1 MLTKVFINPR
11 KGKLMLL
18 MLLTMLVVEGGNS
31 AWAQKAMPYSYGFE
45 EASCSTSG
53 WTKVSCHNS
62 SENYNIGTSGA
73 YEGDYAFRFYYRSN
87 PPQYLISPELATS
100 SYSLNVSFWYKAHS
114 TSYEESFQV
123 GYSTTDAETSSFTFG
138 DEVKTG
144 STNWQEYTTTC
155 PAGTKYIC
163 IACTSNNQYFL
174 YIDDLVIDFDSPYKT
189 PKAFASTG
197 VTATTATF
205 GWTARGDETAWQIA
219 YSTTK
224 GFDAD
229 AATKVDVTSNPYTLE
244 GLTAET
250 TYYARIRADYGSGNY
265 SAWSNEVS
273 FKPTNAIDLTVND
286 GTTMNNYVPFNGNY
300 ADTQGTMSQ
309 FIIPALSL
317 TAMQGRQITDMT
329 FYTSTATKDFGNA
342 RFDVY
347 MAETSATTFDA
358 ATFDWSD
365 MDQVAAS
372 ATVNIADGKMTITL
386 DNGFE
391 YSGDNLK
398 IGFKLVVTGGYTR
411 TSWYGIAATNAAI
424 KYYSGGG
431 ATIESFLP
439 KITFTSMPGPAVK
452 RPRNL
457 AVTPGSTTAE
467 VTWTGDAETF
477 DIDVNGTVTEGVAS
491 PYTLE
496 NLTPATTYTVKVRGR
511 SGNDVSGWSGTVSF
525 TTYVY
530 VTGVT
535 LAQTEGV
542 LTVGETLT
550 LTATIAP
557 TNAKDKSVTWTTSD
571 ASVATVD
578 GNGVVTAQGLGK
590 ATITA
595 TATNGTADTSDD
607 VTATC
612 TVNVYPWAGSGT
624 ADDPFQIQNV
634 DDWNTLAANVT
645 GGKTYSG
652 IYFKMTDDIIGV
664 TTRTGKNSVNPFSG
678 TFDGQGHTMNLN
690 IYSTTTADVT
700 SAPFGAISGATI
712 KNLHITGSETT
723 TAYMRAASI
732 AGFAANSTI
741 TNCWSEVALTAGYG
755 KDIDCGAFVATVIE
769 NSSLTLNGCLFTG
782 TITYTNATGYEGG
795 GMVGWTR
802 AGSTAT
808 LNDCLF
814 APASFTVTKY
824 YGHYMF
830 VGGKKR
836 GVLNNCYYNDVA
848 AATSLVKEGK
858 QAFSIIKGDDVSSLA
873 ISGEGTEYSVSGI
886 TAYATGIKYND
897 VYYAG
902 SGEAVGL
909 TLSHAD
915 REGYTFS
922 AYAVT
927 GGGTLADATT
937 DTPTLTMS
945 EADAVVSA
953 MWLLP
958 TDETGA
964 YLISSAGDWN
974 SFCYDVNNG
983 NAYSGKTVKLTQDI
997 SEAVNTTAGTSETL
1011 SFQGTFDGQ
1020 AHTLNVNIT
1029 DNSNSPAPFRYIK
1042 NATIR
1047 NLVVTG
1053 NITSSQKHVAGLAKA
1068 TYGDILIE
1076 NCNVAATI
1084 SGARYMGGF
1093 IGHSQAAQVT
1103 INGCVFSGT
1112 LSPTD
1117 SDYTGGFICWGEGVT
1132 GNTMAVTNSLFCG
1145 TLAGS
1150 GSSKF
1155 HPIGFNYTPANPT
1168 RVFTNTYYTIA
1179 AKNID
1184 EDTDEKSFVNGLD
1197 AESKGKQAYALATA
1211 PANLG
1216 DLVQGFGVMT
1226 AYENGILCGD
1236 IYYVAPADITLHETE
1251 AGEVTAVD
1259 GYFSN
1264 VTLTRT
1270 LQAGSYNTFA
1280 APFDIS
1286 VSELSTKG
1294 ITTVKEL
1301 QSSTFADGVLTLNF
1315 ADAESIEA
1323 GKPYLVKVSEKVVNP
1338 TFSGVTISSTT
1349 TTTETTAVDF
1359 IPVVN
1364 KTYLT
1369 GGDKTVLFVVGGNKL
1384 TYPSGNGNI
1393 NGFRAYF
1400 KLKPEVASLARA
1412 FRMSF
1417 GDDATGINEIYD
1429 LPIHDSLPNASGI
1442 YTLDGRS
1449 IEGQPTQRSAEG
1461 RLYPQGLKKG
1471 VYIVNGK
1478 KTVIK

>member
-1 MLTKVFINPR
+1 MQMKNYFNLKKSKLLLLT
-11 KGKLMLL
+11 
-18 MLLTMLVVEGGNS
+18 LLTMLVVGARP
-31 AWAQKAMPYSYGFE
+31 AWAQKALPYSYGFE

-53 WTKVSCHNS
+53 WTKVNCHSS
-62 SENYNIGTSGA
+62 SENYKLGTSGA
-73 YEGDYAFRFYYRSN
+73 YERDYAFRFYYTSN
-87 PPQYLISPELATS
+87 YPQYLISPELATS
-100 SYSLNVSFWYKAHS
+100 SYSISVSFWYKAHS

-138 DEVKTG
+138 DEVKTTN
-144 STNWQEYTTTC
+144 TNWQEYTTTC

-163 IACTSNNQYFL
+163 IACTSNNQYCL
-174 YIDDLVIDFDSPYKT
+174 YIDDLVIDSDSPYKT
-189 PKAFASTG
+189 PKAFATTG

-250 TYYARIRADYGSGNY
+250 TYYARIRADYSGGNY
-265 SAWSNEVS
+265 SAWSDEVS

-286 GTTMNNYVPFNGNY
+286 GTTMNKYVPFNGNY

-309 FIIPALSL
+309 FIIPASSL

-347 MAETSATTFDA
+347 MVETSETTFDA
-358 ATFDWSD
+358 AIFEWGD
-365 MDQVAAS
+365 MDKVAAS

-386 DNGFE
+386 DEGFH

-398 IGFKLVVTGGYTR
+398 IGFKLVLTGGYTA
-411 TSWYGIAATNAAI
+411 TSWYGIAVENAAI
-424 KYYSGGG
+424 KYYNGGG

-439 KITFTSMPGPAVK
+439 KITFTSLPGPAANK
-452 RPRNL
+452 PRGL
-457 AVTPGSTTAE
+457 AVNYSSGVTAE

-496 NLTPATTYTVKVRGR
+496 NLTPVTTYTVKVRGR
-511 SGNDVSGWSGTVSF
+511 SGNDVSGWSGKVIFSTLP
-525 TTYVY
+525 YVN

-557 TNAKDKSVTWTTSD
+557 TNATDKSVTWTTSTP
-571 ASVATVD
+571 SVATVD
-578 GNGVVTAQGLGK
+578 GNGVVTAQGLGT

-634 DDWNTLAANVT
+634 DDWNILAANVT
-645 GGKTYSG
+645 GGETYSG

-664 TTRTGKNSVNPFSG
+664 TTRTGKNSVKPFSG

-690 IYSTTTADVT
+690 IYTTTTADVT
-700 SAPFGAISGATI
+700 SAPFGYISGATI

-732 AGFAANSTI
+732 AGFAENSTI
-741 TNCWSEVALTAGYG
+741 TNCWSEVALTSGYN
-755 KDIDCGAFVATVIE
+755 KDIDCGAFVATVMK

-782 TITYTNATGYEGG
+782 TITYTNAAGYEGG

-802 AGSTAT
+802 DGGTAT

-814 APASFTVTKY
+814 APAGFTVTKY
-824 YGHYMF
+824 SGHYMF

-848 AATSLVKEGK
+848 AATNLVKEGK
-858 QAFSIIKGDDVSSLA
+858 QAFSIVKGDDVSSLA

-886 TAYATGIKYND
+886 TAYAKGIKYND

-997 SEAVNTTAGTSETL
+997 SEAVNTTAGTSEAL
-1011 SFQGTFDGQ
+1011 SFQGTFNGQ

-1053 NITSSQKHVAGLAKA
+1053 NITSNQKHVAGLAKA
-1068 TYGDILIE
+1068 TYGDVLIE

-1093 IGHSQAAQVT
+1093 IGHSQDAQVT

-1112 LSPTD
+1112 LSPTG

-1179 AKNID
+1179 AKNIN

-1216 DLVQGFGVMT
+1216 DLVQDFGVMT

-1236 IYYVAPADITLHETE
+1236 IYYVAPADIKLNETE

-1270 LQAGSYNTFA
+1270 LQAGGWNTFC
-1280 APFDIS
+1280 APF
-1286 VSELSTKG
+1286 STETPSG
-1294 ITTVKEL
+1294 WTVKEL
-1301 QSSTFADGVLTLNF
+1301 SSSAFDSSTGELTLNF
-1315 ADAESIEA
+1315 DNASSIEA
-1323 GKPYLVKVSEKVVNP
+1323 GKPYLVKVDANVVNP
-1338 TFSGVTISSTT
+1338 TFSGVTISNTT
-1349 TTTETTAVDF
+1349 TTTVTTAVDF
-1359 IPVVN
+1359 VPVMN
-1364 KTYLT
+1364 PTYLT
-1369 GGDKTVLFVVGGNKL
+1369 GGDKTVLFVTGGNKL
-1384 TYPSGNGNI
+1384 TYPSGDGNI

-1400 KLKPEVASLARA
+1400 KLKDEVAAQASA
-1412 FRMSF
+1412 FHMSF
-1417 GDDATGINEIYD
+1417 DDNVTGITTVISDE
-1429 LPIHDSLPNASGI
+1429 PTTASGT
-1442 YTLDGRS
+1442 YTLDGRR
-1449 IEGQPTQRSAEG
+1449 IEGQPTQ
-1461 RLYPQGLKKG
+1461 KG
-1471 VYIVNGK
+1471 MYIVNGK
-1478 KTVIK
+1478 KVIK

>member
-1 MLTKVFINPR
+1 MQMKNYFNLK
-11 KGKLMLL
+11 KSKLL
-18 MLLTMLVVEGGNS
+18 LLTLLTLLVVGARP

-45 EASCSTSG
+45 DNDLAADG
-53 WTKVSCHNS
+53 WTTQNPSGSAFGINS
-62 SENYNIGTSGA
+62 S
-73 YEGDYAFRFYYRSN
+73 FRKTGSYGFCFSSTN
-87 PPQYLISPELATS
+87 DGGESTPQYLISPELNASGEIELTFEYRGHDPR
-100 SYSLNVSFWYKAHS
+100 YSENFK
-114 TSYEESFQV
+114 V
-123 GYSTTDAETSSFTFG
+123 GYSTTNTDIASFTFG
-138 DEVKTG
+138 DKYSIESTSWTTFKG
-144 STNWQEYTTTC
+144 SF
-155 PAGTKYIC
+155 PAGTKYI
-163 IACTSNNQYFL
+163 AVYYYTDSYLHL
-174 YIDDLVIDFDSPYKT
+174 YVDDFS
-189 PKAFASTG
+189 FAYMEPTDVAAALTMGDGTVAALSWTENG
-197 VTATTATF
+197 TATQWQICLNDDEENLITATT
-205 GWTARGDETAWQIA
+205 
-219 YSTTK
+219 
-224 GFDAD
+224 
-229 AATKVDVTSNPYTLE
+229 NPYTLT
-244 GLTAET
+244 GLTPET
-250 TYYARIRADYGSGNY
+250 TYTAKVRAVVGEG
-265 SAWSNEVS
+265 WSKWSDAVS
-273 FKPTNAIDLTVND
+273 FTPSNACSVTIND
-286 GTTMNNYVPFNGNY
+286 GTTTNQYVPIYGY
-300 ADTQGTMSQ
+300 YVDDITKSQ
-309 FIIPALSL
+309 FVIPASSL
-317 TAMQGRQITDMT
+317 QDMQWGNITKMT
-329 FYTSTATKDFGNA
+329 FYSEESSINWGNA
-342 RFDVY
+342 QFEVY
-347 MAETSATTFDA
+347 MTEQNGTTLSSMTDYGAMTKVKNAGSLSVSDGKMVVTLDEPYLYGGEDLVIGFLQTVTGTYVRSPWYGVTANGASFGGYGSSVSQQDFLPKTTFDYEPGELPY
-358 ATFDWSD
+358 
-365 MDQVAAS
+365 
-372 ATVNIADGKMTITL
+372 VN
-386 DNGFE
+386 
-391 YSGDNLK
+391 
-398 IGFKLVVTGGYTR
+398 
-411 TSWYGIAATNAAI
+411 
-424 KYYSGGG
+424 
-431 ATIESFLP
+431 
-439 KITFTSMPGPAVK
+439 
-452 RPRNL
+452 
-457 AVTPGSTTAE
+457 
-467 VTWTGDAETF
+467 
-477 DIDVNGTVTEGVAS
+477 
-491 PYTLE
+491 
-496 NLTPATTYTVKVRGR
+496 
-511 SGNDVSGWSGTVSF
+511 
-525 TTYVY
+525 

-542 LTVGETLT
+542 LKVGGTLT
-550 LTATIAP
+550 LTPTIAP
-557 TNAKDKSVTWTTSD
+557 DDATDKRVTWTTSD
-571 ASVATVD
+571 AAVATVD
-578 GNGVVTAQGLGK
+578 GNGVVTAQGLGT

-607 VTATC
+607 LTATF

-645 GGKTYSG
+645 GGETYSG

-690 IYSTTTADVT
+690 IYTTNTTNTDGST
-700 SAPFGAISGATI
+700 SAPFGYISGATI
-712 KNLHITGSETT
+712 KNLHITGSETI
-723 TAYMRAASI
+723 AYMRAASI
-732 AGFAANSTI
+732 AGFAENSTI
-741 TNCWSEVALTAGYG
+741 TNCWSEVALTSGYG
-755 KDIDCGAFVATVIE
+755 KDIDCGAFVATVIA

-782 TITYTNATGYEGG
+782 TITYTNADGYEGG
-795 GMVGWTR
+795 GMVGYTR
-802 AGSTAT
+802 SGGTAT

-836 GVLNNCYYNDVA
+836 GMLNNCYYNDVA

-858 QAFSIIKGDDVSSLA
+858 QAFSIVKGDDVSSLA

-922 AYAVT
+922 TYAVT

-997 SEAVNTTAGTSETL
+997 SEAVNTTAGTSEAL

-1093 IGHSQAAQVT
+1093 IGHSQDAQVT

-1112 LSPTD
+1112 LSPTG

-1179 AKNID
+1179 AKNIN

-1216 DLVQGFGVMT
+1216 DLVQDFGVMT

-1236 IYYVAPADITLHETE
+1236 IYYVAPADITLNETE

-1286 VSELSTKG
+1286 VSELSAKG

-1301 QSSTFADGVLTLNF
+1301 QSSTFADGVLTLIF
-1315 ADAESIEA
+1315 ADAESIEV
-1323 GKPYLVKVSEKVVNP
+1323 GKPYLVKVSENVVNP
-1338 TFSGVTISSTT
+1338 TFSGVTVSSAATT
-1349 TTTETTAVDF
+1349 KETTAVDF
-1359 IPVVN
+1359 IPTLGATAITAN
-1364 KTYLT
+1364 AQNI
-1369 GGDKTVLFVVGGNKL
+1369 LFLSAGNKL
-1384 TYPSGNGNI
+1384 YKPAAADSQQMK
-1393 NGFRAYF
+1393 GFRAYF
-1400 KLKPEVASLARA
+1400 LLKGDAAAARTFRMDFGDGEVQGISEIEDGKLK
-1412 FRMSF
+1412 M
-1417 GDDATGINEIYD
+1417 GNGGYD
-1429 LPIHDSLPNASGI
+1429 LQ
-1442 YTLDGRS
+1442 GRRMESS
-1449 IEGQPTQRSAEG
+1449 ILNSQSST
-1461 RLYPQGLKKG
+1461 LKKG

>member
-1 MLTKVFINPR
+1 MQMKNYFNLKKSKLLLLT
-11 KGKLMLL
+11 
-18 MLLTMLVVEGGNS
+18 LLTMLVVGARP
-31 AWAQKAMPYSYGFE
+31 AWAQKSMPYSYGFE

-53 WTKVSCHNS
+53 WTKVNCHSS
-62 SENYNIGTSGA
+62 SENYKLGTSDA
-73 YEGDYAFRFYYRSN
+73 YEGSYAFRFYYTSN
-87 PPQYLISPELATS
+87 YPQYLISPELATS
-100 SYSLNVSFWYKAHS
+100 SYSISVSFWYKAHS

-138 DEVKTG
+138 DEVKTE

-163 IACTSNNQYFL
+163 IACTSNDKYCL
-174 YIDDLVIDFDSPYKT
+174 YIDDLVIDTDSPYKT

-205 GWTARGDETAWQIA
+205 GWTAGGDETAWQIA

-265 SAWSNEVS
+265 SAWSDEVS
-273 FKPTNAIDLTVND
+273 FKPTNAITTTIND
-286 GTTMNNYVPFNGNY
+286 GTTMNKYVPFNGNY

-309 FIIPALSL
+309 FIIPASSL
-317 TAMQGRQITDMT
+317 TAMQGRMITDMT
-329 FYTSTATKDFGNA
+329 FYTSTATKDFVNA

-347 MAETSATTFDA
+347 MAETSAITFDA
-358 ATFDWSD
+358 ATFEWGD
-365 MDQVAAS
+365 MEKVAAS

-398 IGFKLVVTGGYTR
+398 IGFNLVATGGYTA
-411 TSWYGIAATNAAI
+411 TSWYGIAVENAAI
-424 KYYSGGG
+424 KYYNGGG
-431 ATIESFLP
+431 ATIEYFLP

-452 RPRNL
+452 KPRNL

-496 NLTPATTYTVKVRGR
+496 NLTPATTYSVRVRGR
-511 SGNDVSGWSGTVSF
+511 SGNDVSGWSGKVIFS
-525 TTYVY
+525 TYVN

-557 TNAKDKSVTWTTSD
+557 INAKDKSVTWTTSD

-634 DDWNTLAANVT
+634 DDWNTLAANVS
-645 GGKTYSG
+645 GGETYSG

-664 TTRTGKNSVNPFSG
+664 TTRTGKNSLNPFSG

-690 IYSTTTADVT
+690 IYTTTTADVT
-700 SAPFGAISGATI
+700 SAPFGSISGATI

-741 TNCWSEVALTAGYG
+741 TNCWSEVALTSGYN

-769 NSSLTLNGCLFTG
+769 NTSLTLNGCLFTG
-782 TITYTNATGYEGG
+782 TITYTNAAGYEGG

-802 AGSTAT
+802 ASSTAT

-814 APASFTVTKY
+814 APAGFTVTKY

-848 AATSLVKEGK
+848 AATSLTKE
-858 QAFSIIKGDDVSSLA
+858 
-873 ISGEGTEYSVSGI
+873 
-886 TAYATGIKYND
+886 
-897 VYYAG
+897 
-902 SGEAVGL
+902 
-909 TLSHAD
+909 
-915 REGYTFS
+915 
-922 AYAVT
+922 
-927 GGGTLADATT
+927 
-937 DTPTLTMS
+937 
-945 EADAVVSA
+945 
-953 MWLLP
+953 
-958 TDETGA
+958 
-964 YLISSAGDWN
+964 
-974 SFCYDVNNG
+974 
-983 NAYSGKTVKLTQDI
+983 
-997 SEAVNTTAGTSETL
+997 
-1011 SFQGTFDGQ
+1011 
-1020 AHTLNVNIT
+1020 
-1029 DNSNSPAPFRYIK
+1029 
-1042 NATIR
+1042 
-1047 NLVVTG
+1047 
-1053 NITSSQKHVAGLAKA
+1053 
-1068 TYGDILIE
+1068 
-1076 NCNVAATI
+1076 
-1084 SGARYMGGF
+1084 
-1093 IGHSQAAQVT
+1093 
-1103 INGCVFSGT
+1103 
-1112 LSPTD
+1112 
-1117 SDYTGGFICWGEGVT
+1117 
-1132 GNTMAVTNSLFCG
+1132 
-1145 TLAGS
+1145 
-1150 GSSKF
+1150 
-1155 HPIGFNYTPANPT
+1155 
-1168 RVFTNTYYTIA
+1168 
-1179 AKNID
+1179 
-1184 EDTDEKSFVNGLD
+1184 
-1197 AESKGKQAYALATA
+1197 GKQAYALATA

-1216 DLVQGFGVMT
+1216 DLVQDFGVMT

-1236 IYYVAPADITLHETE
+1236 IYYVAPADITLNETE

-1270 LQAGSYNTFA
+1270 LQAGGWNTFC
-1280 APFDIS
+1280 APF
-1286 VSELSTKG
+1286 STAMPSG
-1294 ITTVKEL
+1294 WTVKEL
-1301 QSSTFADGVLTLNF
+1301 SSSAFDSSTGELTLNF
-1315 ADAESIEA
+1315 GNAASIEA
-1323 GKPYLVKVSEKVVNP
+1323 GKPYLVKVDANVANP
-1338 TFSGVTISSTT
+1338 TFNGVTISSTT

-1359 IPVVN
+1359 VPVMN
-1364 KTYLT
+1364 PTNLT
-1369 GGDKTVLFVVGGNKL
+1369 GDDKTVFFVTGGNKL
-1384 TYPSGNGNI
+1384 TYPSGDGNI

-1400 KLKPEVASLARA
+1400 RLKGELVSLVRA
-1412 FRMSF
+1412 FHMSF
-1417 GDDATGINEIYD
+1417 DDNVTGITTVISDE
-1429 LPIHDSLPNASGI
+1429 PTTASGT
-1442 YTLDGRS
+1442 YTLDGRR
-1449 IEGQPTQRSAEG
+1449 IEGEPTQ
-1461 RLYPQGLKKG
+1461 KG
-1471 VYIVNGK
+1471 MYIVNGK
-1478 KTVIK
+1478 KVIK

>member
-1 MLTKVFINPR
+1 VGVYVGETANVNEMTEVLAPTIFSRTYKHQFNEETVDLSAFAGKTCYIAFRHQDYDKYVVFI
-11 KGKLMLL
+11 
-18 MLLTMLVVEGGNS
+18 
-31 AWAQKAMPYSYGFE
+31 
-45 EASCSTSG
+45 
-53 WTKVSCHNS
+53 
-62 SENYNIGTSGA
+62 
-73 YEGDYAFRFYYRSN
+73 
-87 PPQYLISPELATS
+87 
-100 SYSLNVSFWYKAHS
+100 
-114 TSYEESFQV
+114 
-123 GYSTTDAETSSFTFG
+123 
-138 DEVKTG
+138 
-144 STNWQEYTTTC
+144 
-155 PAGTKYIC
+155 
-163 IACTSNNQYFL
+163 
-174 YIDDLVIDFDSPYKT
+174 DD
-189 PKAFASTG
+189 
-197 VTATTATF
+197 VTVYTTATL
-205 GWTARGDETAWQIA
+205 
-219 YSTTK
+219 
-224 GFDAD
+224 
-229 AATKVDVTSNPYTLE
+229 PY
-244 GLTAET
+244 
-250 TYYARIRADYGSGNY
+250 
-265 SAWSNEVS
+265 
-273 FKPTNAIDLTVND
+273 VN
-286 GTTMNNYVPFNGNY
+286 
-300 ADTQGTMSQ
+300 
-309 FIIPALSL
+309 
-317 TAMQGRQITDMT
+317 
-329 FYTSTATKDFGNA
+329 
-342 RFDVY
+342 
-347 MAETSATTFDA
+347 
-358 ATFDWSD
+358 
-365 MDQVAAS
+365 
-372 ATVNIADGKMTITL
+372 
-386 DNGFE
+386 
-391 YSGDNLK
+391 
-398 IGFKLVVTGGYTR
+398 
-411 TSWYGIAATNAAI
+411 
-424 KYYSGGG
+424 
-431 ATIESFLP
+431 
-439 KITFTSMPGPAVK
+439 
-452 RPRNL
+452 
-457 AVTPGSTTAE
+457 
-467 VTWTGDAETF
+467 
-477 DIDVNGTVTEGVAS
+477 
-491 PYTLE
+491 
-496 NLTPATTYTVKVRGR
+496 
-511 SGNDVSGWSGTVSF
+511 
-525 TTYVY
+525 

-550 LTATIAP
+550 LTATVAP
-557 TNAKDKSVTWTTSD
+557 DDATDKSVTWTTSD

-645 GGKTYSG
+645 GGETYSG

-664 TTRTGKNSVNPFSG
+664 TTRTGKNSLNPFSG

-690 IYSTTTADVT
+690 IYTTTTDDVT
-700 SAPFGAISGATI
+700 SAPFGSISGATI

-741 TNCWSEVALTAGYG
+741 TNCWSEVALTSGYN

-782 TITYTNATGYEGG
+782 TITYTNAAGYEGG

-802 AGSTAT
+802 SGGTAT

-814 APASFTVTKY
+814 APTGFTVTKY
-824 YGHYMF
+824 SGHYMF

-848 AATSLVKEGK
+848 AATSLTKEGK
-858 QAFSIIKGDDVSSLA
+858 QAFSIVKGDDVSSLA

-922 AYAVT
+922 TYAVT

-997 SEAVNTTAGTSETL
+997 SEAVNTTAGTSEAF

-1068 TYGDILIE
+1068 TYGDVLIE

-1093 IGHSQAAQVT
+1093 IGHSQDAQVT

-1112 LSPTD
+1112 LSPTG

-1184 EDTDEKSFVNGLD
+1184 EDTDAKSFVNGLD

-1216 DLVQGFGVMT
+1216 GLVQDFGVMT

-1236 IYYVAPADITLHETE
+1236 IYYVAPADITLNETE
-1251 AGEVTAVD
+1251 AGKVTAVD

-1270 LQAGSYNTFA
+1270 LQTGGWNTFC
-1280 APFDIS
+1280 APF
-1286 VSELSTKG
+1286 STATPSG
-1294 ITTVKEL
+1294 WTVKEL
-1301 QSSTFADGVLTLNF
+1301 SSSEFNSETGVLTLNF

-1323 GKPYLVKVSEKVVNP
+1323 GKPYLVKVTANVENP
-1338 TFSGVTISSTT
+1338 TFDGVTISSTT

-1359 IPVVN
+1359 VPVMN
-1364 KTYLT
+1364 PTNLT
-1369 GGDKTVLFVVGGNKL
+1369 GGDKTVLFVSGGNKL
-1384 TYPSGNGNI
+1384 TYPSGDGNI

-1400 KLKPEVASLARA
+1400 QLKGDAASQARA

-1417 GDDATGINEIYD
+1417 DDNMTGIITVLSDEPSTGD
-1429 LPIHDSLPNASGI
+1429 GI
-1442 YTLDGRS
+1442 YTLDGRR
-1449 IEGQPTQRSAEG
+1449 IEGQPTQ
-1461 RLYPQGLKKG
+1461 KG

-1478 KTVIK
+1478 KTIIK

>member
-1 MLTKVFINPR
+1 MQMKNYFNLKKSKLLLLT
-11 KGKLMLL
+11 
-18 MLLTMLVVEGGNS
+18 LLTMLVVGARP
-31 AWAQKAMPYSYGFE
+31 AWAQKSMPYSYGFE
-45 EASCSTSG
+45 DNNLATDG
-53 WTKVSCHNS
+53 WTTQNPSGRNNHEFGINS
-62 SENYNIGTSGA
+62 
-73 YEGDYAFRFYYRSN
+73 YARKTGSYGFRFSSLVEN
-87 PPQYLISPELATS
+87 GENTQYLISPELNASREIELTFEYRGS
-100 SYSLNVSFWYKAHS
+100 DVRASEKFK
-114 TSYEESFQV
+114 V
-123 GYSTTDAETSSFTFG
+123 GYSTTNTDIASFTFDG
-138 DEVKTG
+138 DE
-144 STNWQEYTTTC
+144 YTANDDSWATFRGNF
-155 PAGTKYIC
+155 PAGTKYIAVYYYTDGKYQLYVDDFSFKL
-163 IACTSNNQYFL
+163 ACPAPTNL
-174 YIDDLVIDFDSPYKT
+174 
-189 PKAFASTG
+189 
-197 VTATTATF
+197 TATN
-205 GWTARGDETAWQIA
+205 
-219 YSTTK
+219 
-224 GFDAD
+224 
-229 AATKVDVTSNPYTLE
+229 VTP
-244 GLTAET
+244 
-250 TYYARIRADYGSGNY
+250 
-265 SAWSNEVS
+265 
-273 FKPTNAIDLTVND
+273 
-286 GTTMNNYVPFNGNY
+286 
-300 ADTQGTMSQ
+300 
-309 FIIPALSL
+309 
-317 TAMQGRQITDMT
+317 
-329 FYTSTATKDFGNA
+329 
-342 RFDVY
+342 
-347 MAETSATTFDA
+347 TSATLN
-358 ATFDWSD
+358 WE
-365 MDQVAAS
+365 
-372 ATVNIADGKMTITL
+372 GKAESY
-386 DNGFE
+386 NVR
-391 YSGDNLK
+391 YR
-398 IGFKLVVTGGYTR
+398 KLV
-411 TSWYGIAATNAAI
+411 
-424 KYYSGGG
+424 
-431 ATIESFLP
+431 F
-439 KITFTSMPGPAVK
+439 
-452 RPRNL
+452 
-457 AVTPGSTTAE
+457 
-467 VTWTGDAETF
+467 F
-477 DIDVNGTVTEGVAS
+477 DDFENGLG
-491 PYTLE
+491 
-496 NLTPATTYTVKVRGR
+496 NWTTYTMGDAAAWGTEDPKILGLSGHNSSTNVAFSLSWDDGVSYHADNWLVTPQVQLGGTLKFYVYTNQSYPDAYEVKLSTGGNTIDDFTVTLQELASIPTTGDWVEVNIDLSSYEGQ
-511 SGNDVSGWSGTVSF
+511 SGYIAIHHSF
-525 TTYVY
+525 YDGNYILVDDFSIYPPQEAGEWIEATSTTNSFDITGLTPGTTYEFQVRANY
-530 VTGVT
+530 GSEDG
-535 LAQTEGV
+535 LSQWSA
-542 LTVGETLT
+542 
-550 LTATIAP
+550 
-557 TNAKDKSVTWTTSD
+557 
-571 ASVATVD
+571 VATF
-578 GNGVVTAQGLGK
+578 
-590 ATITA
+590 
-595 TATNGTADTSDD
+595 
-607 VTATC
+607 
-612 TVNVYPWAGSGT
+612 TVNYPWAGSGT

-645 GGKTYSG
+645 EGETYSG

-664 TTRTGKNSVNPFSG
+664 TTRTGKNSLNPFSG

-700 SAPFGAISGATI
+700 SAPFGSIRGATI
-712 KNLHITGSETT
+712 KNLHVTGSETT

-741 TNCWSEVALTAGYG
+741 TNCWSEVALTSGYN

-782 TITYTNATGYEGG
+782 TITYTNAAGYEGG
-795 GMVGWTR
+795 GMVGYTR
-802 AGSTAT
+802 SGSTAT

-824 YGHYMF
+824 SGHYMF

-858 QAFSIIKGDDVSSLA
+858 QAFSIVKGDDVSSLA

-922 AYAVT
+922 TYAVT
-927 GGGTLADATT
+927 GGGGTLADATT

-1020 AHTLNVNIT
+1020 AHTLNVDIT

-1112 LSPTD
+1112 LSPTG

-1184 EDTDEKSFVNGLD
+1184 EDTDAKSFVNGLD

-1216 DLVQGFGVMT
+1216 DLVQDFGVMT

-1236 IYYVAPADITLHETE
+1236 IYYVAPADITLNETE

-1264 VTLTRT
+1264 VTLKRT
-1270 LQAGSYNTFA
+1270 LQTGGWNTFC
-1280 APFDIS
+1280 APF
-1286 VSELSTKG
+1286 STETPSG
-1294 ITTVKEL
+1294 WTVKEL
-1301 QSSTFADGVLTLNF
+1301 SSSAFDSSTGELTLNF
-1315 ADAESIEA
+1315 GNAASIEA
-1323 GKPYLVKVSEKVVNP
+1323 GKPYLVKVDANVANP
-1338 TFSGVTISSTT
+1338 TFNGVTISSTT

-1359 IPVVN
+1359 VPVMN
-1364 KTYLT
+1364 PTNLT
-1369 GGDKTVLFVVGGNKL
+1369 GGDKTVLFITGGNKL
-1384 TYPSGNGNI
+1384 TYPSGDGNI

-1400 KLKPEVASLARA
+1400 QLKGESVSLARA

-1417 GDDATGINEIYD
+1417 DDNVTGITTVISDE
-1429 LPIHDSLPNASGI
+1429 PTTASGT
-1442 YTLDGRS
+1442 YTLDGRR
-1449 IEGQPTQRSAEG
+1449 IEGEPTQ
-1461 RLYPQGLKKG
+1461 KG
-1471 VYIVNGK
+1471 MYIVNGK
-1478 KTVIK
+1478 KVIK

>member
-1 MLTKVFINPR
+1 MQMENYFNLKKSKLLLLT
-11 KGKLMLL
+11 
-18 MLLTMLVVEGGNS
+18 LLTMLVVGARP
-31 AWAQKAMPYSYGFE
+31 AWAQKVLPYSYGFE

-53 WTKVSCHNS
+53 WTKVNCHSS
-62 SENYNIGTSGA
+62 SENYKLGTSDA
-73 YEGDYAFRFYYRSN
+73 YEGEYAFRFYYTSN
-87 PPQYLISPELATS
+87 YPQYLISPELATS
-100 SYSLNVSFWYKAHS
+100 SYSISVSFWYKAHS
-114 TSYEESFQV
+114 TSYEESFKV
-123 GYSTTDAETSSFTFG
+123 GYSTTDTETSSFTFG
-138 DEVKTG
+138 DEVKTE

-163 IACTSNNQYFL
+163 IACTSNDQYCL
-174 YIDDLVIDFDSPYKT
+174 YIDDLVIDTDSPYKT

-205 GWTARGDETAWQIA
+205 GWTAGGDETAWQIA

-250 TYYARIRADYGSGNY
+250 TYYARIRADYSGGNY
-265 SAWSNEVS
+265 SSWSSEVS
-273 FKPTNAIDLTVND
+273 FKPTNAITTTVND
-286 GTTMNNYVPFNGNY
+286 GSSTNSHVPFNGNY
-300 ADTQGTMSQ
+300 ADTNGTMSQ
-309 FIIPALSL
+309 FIIPSSTLTSL
-317 TAMQGRQITDMT
+317 QGRMIQDMT

-347 MAETSATTFDA
+347 MAETSATAFDA
-358 ATFDWSD
+358 ATFEWGD
-365 MDQVAAS
+365 MEKVAAS
-372 ATVNIADGKMTITL
+372 AIVNIADGKMTITL

-391 YSGDNLK
+391 YSGDNLM
-398 IGFKLVVTGGYTR
+398 IGFNLVATGGYTA
-411 TSWYGIAATNAAI
+411 TSWYGIAVENAAI
-424 KYYSGGG
+424 KNYNGYSGG

-452 RPRNL
+452 KPRNL

-511 SGNDVSGWSGTVSF
+511 SGNDVSGWSGKVIFS
-525 TTYVY
+525 TYVN

-557 TNAKDKSVTWTTSD
+557 INAKDKSVTWTTSD

-645 GGKTYSG
+645 GGETYSG

-664 TTRTGKNSVNPFSG
+664 TTRTGKNSLNPFSG

-700 SAPFGAISGATI
+700 SAPFGSISGATI
-712 KNLHITGSETT
+712 KNLHVTGSETT

-741 TNCWSEVALTAGYG
+741 TNCWSEVALTSGYT

-782 TITYTNATGYEGG
+782 TITYTNAAGYEGG

-814 APASFTVTKY
+814 APADFTVTKY

-848 AATSLVKEGK
+848 AATSLIKEGK
-858 QAFSIIKGDDVSSLA
+858 QAFSIVKGDDVSSLA

-922 AYAVT
+922 TYAVT

-997 SEAVNTTAGTSETL
+997 SEAVDTTAGTSEAL

-1053 NITSSQKHVAGLAKA
+1053 NITSSQKRVAGLAKA
-1068 TYGDILIE
+1068 TYGDVLIE

-1093 IGHSQAAQVT
+1093 IGHSQDAQVT

-1112 LSPTD
+1112 LSPTG

-1179 AKNID
+1179 AKNIN
-1184 EDTDEKSFVNGLD
+1184 EDTDAKSFVNGLD

-1216 DLVQGFGVMT
+1216 DLVQDFGVMT

-1236 IYYVAPADITLHETE
+1236 IYYVAPADITLNETE

-1286 VSELSTKG
+1286 VSELSAKG

-1315 ADAESIEA
+1315 ADATEIEA
-1323 GKPYLVKVSEKVVNP
+1323 GKPYLVKVSANVVNP
-1338 TFSGVTISSTT
+1338 TFEGVTVSSTT
-1349 TTTETTAVDF
+1349 TPTETTAVNF
-1359 IPVVN
+1359 IPTLGATTLV
-1364 KTYLT
+1364 
-1369 GGDKTVLFVVGGNKL
+1369 GDVKSILFLGAENKL
-1384 TYPSGNGNI
+1384 INPSAENSSMK
-1393 NGFRAYF
+1393 GFRAYF
-1400 KLKPEVASLARA
+1400 QLKGDAATARA
-1412 FRMSF
+1412 FNINF
-1417 GDDATGINEIYD
+1417 EDGETTGIES
-1429 LPIHDSLPNASGI
+1429 LTPDSCPKREESI
-1442 YTLDGRS
+1442 YTLDGRRVV
-1449 IEGQPTQRSAEG
+1449 GQPSA
-1461 RLYPQGLKKG
+1461 KG
-1471 VYIVNGK
+1471 VYVVSGK
-1478 KTVIK
+1478 KVIIK